1 MKGIQNKIWGE
12 RQNLKSSK
20 IIYELKKKRLKQA
33 EKIKQSIEEELR
45 KLSEELE
52 KCEDKKDISPFPL
65 QPNTIPIPPPLP
77 PMSATYKDKKDVVV
91 NLNDALA
98 TNPKLK
104 KVAPEEEL
112 KDSVKDF
119 VSELKVKLKSG
130 DGQTI
135 EIEEKRKKYKEEAL
149 KEKEKESKQGNFF
162 TGIFKPQ
169 HVKKSESQ
177 LKEELEELK
186 RQNESMK
193 SSCSELDE
201 EVRKIENESHC
212 LKDLYQNQSIELEKK
227 KAKRRQ
233 DETEKDI
240 KKTSD
245 KMEMFKEILE
255 KVSEDKPLNAQQKEA
270 LGKLLQNRLKELNK
284 LSKSQQQ
291 EQQENGILSVTSGI
305 KLSDPSVK
313 KYVKKSEEKVRQQG

>member
-1 MKGIQNKIWGE
+1 MTEIQNKIWEE
-12 RQNLKSSK
+12 RKKLESSK
-20 IIYELKKKRLKQA
+20 KIHELKKKRLKQA

-45 KLSEELE
+45 KLNEELE
-52 KCEDKKDISPFPL
+52 KYEDKKDISPFPL

-77 PMSATYKDKKDVVV
+77 PMNATYKDKKDVVV

-135 EIEEKRKKYKEEAL
+135 AIEEKRKKYKGEAL
-149 KEKEKESKQGNFF
+149 KEKESKQGNFF

-193 SSCSELDE
+193 SRCSELDE
-201 EVRKIENESHC
+201 EIRKIENESHC

-233 DETEKDI
+233 DKTEKDI

-270 LGKLLQNRLKELNK
+270 LGELLQNM
-284 LSKSQQQ
+284 LS
-291 EQQENGILSVTSGI
+291 ET

-313 KYVKKSEEKVRQQG
+313 RYVKKSEGKVRQQG